1 MQILHRISMNF
12 IRNNSIRNKSIRNNS
27 ILYTTTGEWVV
38 TNSKDKTSFIG
49 LTKDSIEQLSEIVYI
64 DPIVN
69 IGDKIKIDEELIAL
83 ESVKATATI
92 NAVNNCEI
100 IDINYD
106 LFDNLDNINNEPENT
121 EKSWIVKTTT

>member
-12 IRNNSIRNKSIRNNS
+12 IRNNSIRNNSIRNNS

-38 TNSKDKTSFIG
+38 TNPKDKISFIG

>member
-1 MQILHRISMNF
+1 MQILPRIYLNF
-12 IRNNSIRNKSIRNNS
+12 IRNKSIRNNSIRNKS

-69 IGDKIKIDEELIAL
+69 IGDKIKKDEELIAL

-92 NAVNNCEI
+92 NAINNCEI